1 MQTTKQQDNK
11 TTKQQDNKTTRQPD
25 HQTTIG
31 KIEQKGGLLA
41 SEMPWLSFH
50 DAIT

>member
-1 MQTTKQQDNK
+1 MRMDSEMIGILLS
-11 TTKQQDNKTTRQPD
+11 DSM
-25 HQTTIG
+25 HYTIVVSLEMSDEP
-31 KIEQKGGLLA
+31 KIEQKGGLLV

>member
-1 MQTTKQQDNK
+1 MQTTKQLNNK
-11 TTKQQDNKTTRQPD
+11 TTKQQDN
-25 HQTTIG
+25 QTTIG
-31 KIEQKGGLLA
+31 KIEQKGGLLV